1 MRQHLLT
8 LLLCLATA
16 AWALPGS
23 AQEDKDWRVTVNFP
37 MAWLPDVS
45 GKIYADGDRTDVD
58 VSISDILDN
67 LDAGFIGELYFQKGP
82 WGLGWRSMFLG
93 TKSDFKTEAVTGLP
107 GPLPPIIG
115 QHRIKVENELFT
127 SDLIASYQFTDWFG
141 AYTGVRRTGNKTRGE
156 IRPLEPGL
164 IEIEGRRTVIDEEL
178 FDWVVGIDLIHRFNQ
193 HWWASAQMDLGIDG
207 DNDENQ
213 QINAFVSYDFNQRHS
228 LWFGYRYLKI
238 VDRFTDDVGARV
250 KTEFTQQGPTI
261 GWAWSF

>member
-1 MRQHLLT
+1 MGGEQGQQAVRGQGLFGRGIEQH
-8 LLLCLATA
+8 A
-16 AWALPGS
+16 AVQPGD
-23 AQEDKDWRVTVNFP
+23 AVGQAAHGFQVMFDP
-37 MAWLPDVS
+37 QH
-45 GKIYADGDRTDVD
+45 GDPGQAPV
-58 VSISDILDN
+58 IEQAFEH

-127 SDLIASYQFTDWFG
+127 SDLVASYQFTDWFG
-141 AYTGVRRTGNKTRGE
+141 AYTGVRRTGNKTRVE

-207 DNDENQ
+207 EYRGN
-213 QINAFVSYDFNQRHS
+213 VT
-228 LWFGYRYLKI
+228 FG
-238 VDRFTDDVGARV
+238 RFIFGRRCWVNPRQT
-250 KTEFTQQGPTI
+250 TCL
-261 GWAWSF
+261 